1 MHLVMDI
8 FVKGSGLVDCGV
20 WVHGGVFRV
29 SGGGVG
35 FSVSG
40 VEFRRCV

>member
-20 WVHGGVFRV
+20 WGHGRVLGVRGRV
-29 SGGGVG
+29 QALRVG
-35 FSVSG
+35 F
-40 VEFRRCV
+40 RD